1 MTNSPYSAM
10 NEIGYYRILVSGCVS
25 EWWVNRYLDVKT
37 LIAHLETGS
46 IVTEMTGKVSDQDA
60 LMGLL
65 NMLYDMRH
73 ILISVE
79 QLSAAQYEE
88 LVPEE

>member
-10 NEIGYYRILVSGCVS
+10 NEIAYYRILVSGCVS

-37 LIAHLETGS
+37 LVAHRETDS
-46 IVTEMTGKVSDQDA
+46 IITEMTGKVPDQDA

-65 NMLYDMRH
+65 NMFYDMRH
-73 ILISVE
+73 VLISVDR
-79 QLSAAQYEE
+79 LSAGQYEE
-88 LVPEE
+88 LTPEG